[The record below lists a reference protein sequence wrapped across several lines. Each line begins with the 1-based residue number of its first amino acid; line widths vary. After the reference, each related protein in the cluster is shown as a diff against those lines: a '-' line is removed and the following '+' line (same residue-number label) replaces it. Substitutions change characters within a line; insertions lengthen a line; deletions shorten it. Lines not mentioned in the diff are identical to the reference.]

1 MEWGDGRGEVAAV
14 QRTSWLLAFAVATGA
29 CIGVWALTAWSDRQ
43 TVLEAAE
50 ASLAATARLLEQHAD
65 RALEAGDR
73 MVLAAVE
80 ATGDPAGLADPARL
94 ATLHQRLRAIVQ
106 DSPQVASLW
115 VMDAAGR
122 NVVETWGHPPAPGPG
137 FSTRPYFRTHRD
149 GEGGLHIGQQ
159 AVGSVTRRPRFTL
172 SRPLRSAEG
181 AFAGLVAAGVYTD
194 YFGATYAEA
203 GLGAGARFALFR
215 ADGAPLAA
223 WPPTEAAGPTAV
235 TAGGVPPPG
244 LGAVSATEDSRLT
257 AVRHLARFPV
267 VLVVSQPMVDVLA
280 DWRRRMWRNGAATA
294 AAVCTLAA
302 LTLLGLRGARQ
313 QRALMRALRRERGE
327 LEQRV
332 AERTVALAESEA
344 RFREMADNAPVMVY
358 VTDAGGLL
366 HLPQPVLAG
375 LHRPGA
381 RPRAGAWLAGRDTP
395 RGPQPRR
402 CRIRAV
408 ADAPGPVPAGIP
420 AASRRRRLALGAGRG
435 GAAARPGGRLPRLCR
450 LGHRH
455 HRAAGGG
462 GAPGADGPRARSP
475 RQERADRGAGGAA
488 ADAAG
493 RCGSLCRGGG
503 RPRRRAGAGACRAGR
518 RAAGRASRCA
528 GWSRRSSPSSCPPAP
543 GTPRAVLDGPALM
556 LCPPAVQAL
565 SMALHE
571 LATNAVKYG
580 ALSVPAGR
588 LAVTW
593 EVDHAARRLCI
604 RWTERGGPAPAR
616 ALTRRGFGSR
626 VIEATVQGQLGGVLD
641 RRWEAAGLS
650 CELRLPLAR
659 VLAPEAGTKQQD
671 GAAEELELAEG

>member
-358 VTDAGGLL
+358 VTDAGGCCTFLSRSW
-366 HLPQPVLAG
+366 QDFTGQG
-375 LHRPGA
+375 LDR
-381 RPRAGAWLAGRDTP
+381 
-395 RGPQPRR
+395 
-402 CRIRAV
+402 
-408 ADAPGPVPAGIP
+408 
-420 AASRRRRLALGAGRG
+420 ALGHGWLDAIH
-435 GAAARPGGRLPRLCR
+435 PE
-450 LGHRH
+450 
-455 HRAAGGG
+455 
-462 GAPGADGPRARSP
+462 DRS
-475 RQERADRGAGGAA
+475 R
-488 ADAAG
+488 ADAAFALSQTRQAPYRLEYRLRRADG
-493 RCGSLCRGGG
+493 AWRWALDAAA
-503 RPRRRAGAGACRAGR
+503 PRRDPAGGFLGYVGSVIDITERREAEERQALMARELDHRAKNALTVVQAALRLTPREDAAAYAEAVEGRVAALARAHAALAQGR
-518 RAAGRASRCA
+518 WQGVAL
-528 GWSRRSSPSSCPPAP
+528 RRLVEAELSIFMPPAP